1 MAIDEAANSRLVS
14 EQSAMANS
22 SWAGHFSAAARQ
34 AARAVQVGAL
44 HWLGTTCWACE
55 ARLAVGDAG
64 PWCAGCAVAVEGG
77 SIHTLSVAATD
88 DLGHPHAADL
98 PITALWTYAGA
109 VAEALGQ
116 AKARG
121 RALPMGVIA
130 APWSQLVGQTL
141 RSCAAGAVCAVPPH
155 GQRLAE
161 RGWSLP
167 DQLAQASAAAVVW
180 PLQRLDSLGPR
191 RLDRQAAPQLR
202 CSAAP
207 ARAPSVLLIDDVITS
222 GATLRACQ
230 AALQAQGWRVA
241 GAVVLADARPAAI
254 AEVLSRG
261 EGPGPS

>member
-1 MAIDEAANSRLVS
+1 MAIDGPASICPIS
-14 EQSAMANS
+14 KQSAIASS
-22 SWAGHFSAAARQ
+22 SWAGHLSASVRQ

-55 ARLAVGDAG
+55 ARLAVGDVG
-64 PWCAGCAVAVEGG
+64 PWCAGCAIAVESC

-98 PITALWTYAGA
+98 PIAALWTYAGA

-202 CSAAP
+202 CLAAP

-230 AALQAQGWRVA
+230 AALEGQGWRVA

-261 EGPGPS
+261 EGPRPS